1 MQSLVFIP
9 ALTMSFTMPGVNNLE
24 TSQNILV
31 KKVNIE
37 AKGLVTLNKVAD
49 PEAGPSSQVLKA
61 RAEAIDAYFAERG
74 MPLKGMGE
82 KMVEEA
88 IKNDLDWRLL
98 PAIAVRESTGGKF
111 ECKKVPNNPFGWGS
125 CKIGFKSNEQAIETV
140 ARNLGGNN
148 PNTARHYDE
157 KTVID
162 AKPEVVAHNIEAVRR
177 VFARVR
183 PGGNYGV
190 SLQLLKKGLSV
201 KQITEQRNVKENTV
215 WDHISKLIE
224 YGQLNVWKVLPKA
237 KILKILAKI
246 YSHNDTLKEI
256 KIRLVIGV
264 KLSRSWILS

>member
-1 MQSLVFIP
+1 MKNNNLIRFVQSLVLLPVIT
-9 ALTMSFTMPGVNNLE
+9 ASFPFSGISNANL
-24 TSQNILV
+24 SQDVLV

-61 RAEAIDAYFAERG
+61 RAEAIDAYFAERD

-88 IKNDLDWRLL
+88 LKNDLDWRLL

-111 ECKKVPNNPFGWGS
+111 ECKRVPNNPFGWGS

-157 KTVID
+157 KTVIEILRAYNPPSIVPKYAEQVMAIMD
-162 AKPEVVAHNIEAVRR
+162 VVGDENLTATLAV
-177 VFARVR
+177 VDK
-183 PGGNYGV
+183 N
-190 SLQLLKKGLSV
+190 
-201 KQITEQRNVKENTV
+201 
-215 WDHISKLIE
+215 
-224 YGQLNVWKVLPKA
+224 
-237 KILKILAKI
+237 
-246 YSHNDTLKEI
+246 
-256 KIRLVIGV
+256 
-264 KLSRSWILS
+264 

>member
-1 MQSLVFIP
+1 MKNNNLIRFVQSLVLLPVIT
-9 ALTMSFTMPGVNNLE
+9 ASFPFSGISNANL
-24 TSQNILV
+24 SQDVLV

-61 RAEAIDAYFAERG
+61 RAEAIDAYFAERD

-88 IKNDLDWRLL
+88 LKNDLDWRLL

-111 ECKKVPNNPFGWGS
+111 ECKRVPNNPFGWGS

-157 KTVID
+157 KTVIEILRAYNPPSIVPKYAEQVMAIMD
-162 AKPEVVAHNIEAVRR
+162 VVGDENLTATLAV
-177 VFARVR
+177 ADK
-183 PGGNYGV
+183 N
-190 SLQLLKKGLSV
+190 
-201 KQITEQRNVKENTV
+201 
-215 WDHISKLIE
+215 
-224 YGQLNVWKVLPKA
+224 
-237 KILKILAKI
+237 
-246 YSHNDTLKEI
+246 
-256 KIRLVIGV
+256 
-264 KLSRSWILS
+264 